1 MALEKDYKL
10 SVAFKVSDIEI
21 LLFFILLL
29 FCLAKVALIWLSQ
42 VQKPVPSEV
51 GQTINFMAKTT
62 EYSKTFSQSQTA

>member
-1 MALEKDYKL
+1 MALGKDYKW

-21 LLFFILLL
+21 LFLILLL

-42 VQKPVPSEV
+42 VQKRVPSEV